1 MQNKMQIQVRRRKE
15 SVQRLGISIGVRYSA
30 TYGVQYWLAP
40 YFFLLPGVRILWTL
54 YQSMVTML
62 LSSLALVQ
70 RCVVQIY
77 HICIEWMMRDATF
90 GG

>member
-1 MQNKMQIQVRRRKE
+1 MQTQVRRRKE
-15 SVQRLGISIGVRYSA
+15 SVQRLGVSIGVRYSA

-70 RCVVQIY
+70 RCVWYKYVY
-77 HICIEWMMRDATF
+77 SVDDARCHSWRLIF
-90 GG
+90 SSL